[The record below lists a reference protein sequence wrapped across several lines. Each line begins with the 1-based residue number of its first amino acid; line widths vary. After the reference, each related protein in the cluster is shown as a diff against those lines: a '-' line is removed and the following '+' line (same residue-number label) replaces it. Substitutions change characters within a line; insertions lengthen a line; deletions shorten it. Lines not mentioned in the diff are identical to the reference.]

1 MNNVQ
6 LKAARAVVLHRVTSE
21 RRCVSLL
28 QLARLVR
35 REIVRRGFTAMMV
48 IIIVLW
54 APLEV
59 DPGAIHNV
67 ARRGL
72 VLRCA
77 RW

>member
-28 QLARLVR
+28 QLTRLVR

-48 IIIVLW
+48 IIIVFW
-54 APLEV
+54 TPFEV
-59 DPGAIHNV
+59 DSGAIHNV
-67 ARRGL
+67 AWRGL
-72 VLRCA
+72 VLRCT

>member
-6 LKAARAVVLHRVTSE
+6 LKAARAVVLHRVASE

-28 QLARLVR
+28 QLTRLVR
-35 REIVRRGFTAMMV
+35 REIVRRCFTAMVM
-48 IIIVLW
+48 IIIVLR

-67 ARRGL
+67 TRRGL
-72 VLRCA
+72 VLRRT

>member
-6 LKAARAVVLHRVTSE
+6 LKAARAVVLHRVASE

-35 REIVRRGFTAMMV
+35 GEIVRRGFTAMVM
-48 IIIVLW
+48 IIIVLR

-72 VLRCA
+72 VLRRT

>member
-6 LKAARAVVLHRVTSE
+6 LKAARAVVLHRVTSK

-28 QLARLVR
+28 QLTRLVR
-35 REIVRRGFTAMMV
+35 REIIRRGFTAMMV

-59 DPGAIHNV
+59 DSGAIHNV

>member
-6 LKAARAVVLHRVTSE
+6 LKAARSVVLHRVTSE

-28 QLARLVR
+28 QLTRLVR
-35 REIVRRGFTAMMV
+35 REIIRRGFTAMMV

-59 DPGAIHNV
+59 DSGAIHNV
-67 ARRGL
+67 AWRGL

>member
-6 LKAARAVVLHRVTSE
+6 LKAARAVVLHRVASE
-21 RRCVSLL
+21 CRCVSLL
-28 QLARLVR
+28 QLTRLVR
-35 REIVRRGFTAMMV
+35 REIVRRGFTAMVM
-48 IIIVLW
+48 IIIVLR

-72 VLRCA
+72 VLRRT

>member
-28 QLARLVR
+28 QLTRLVR

-48 IIIVLW
+48 IIIVFW
-54 APLEV
+54 TPLEV
-59 DPGAIHNV
+59 DSGAIHNV
-67 ARRGL
+67 ARSGL

>member
-1 MNNVQ
+1 MNDIQ
-6 LKAARAVVLHRVTSE
+6 LKAARAVVFHRVTSE

-28 QLARLVR
+28 QLTRLVR
-35 REIVRRGFTAMMV
+35 REIVRRGFTAMVM
-48 IIIVLW
+48 IIIILW

-59 DPGAIHNV
+59 DSGAIHNV

-72 VLRCA
+72 VLRCT

>member
-6 LKAARAVVLHRVTSE
+6 LKAARAVVLHRVTSK

-28 QLARLVR
+28 QLTRLVR

-48 IIIVLW
+48 IIIVLR

-59 DPGAIHNV
+59 DSGAIHNV

-72 VLRCA
+72 VLRCT